1 MLVYPALCLLRQ
13 IFTHTLFFGEKFCF
27 TAVHFL
33 LWGRGEWGKK
43 LMERNI
49 YTSLGCSVSCKGNPF
64 TPKPAAWVF
73 HCSVSLVNSV
83 TCYCYPSWLSKAKP
97 LSVTVLVTIWT
108 TVSSMVVD
116 LKGCGIEL
124 FEELS
129 KGWPKSECAWLQ
141 VVLTWSPLLWLLG
154 TLVTRALPDK

>member
-1 MLVYPALCLLRQ
+1 MLVCPALYLLHQ
-13 IFTHTLFFGEKFCF
+13 IFTHTLFLGEKFCF
-27 TAVHFL
+27 TAVHFPIMGQG
-33 LWGRGEWGKK
+33 WMGEKV
-43 LMERNI
+43 MERNI
-49 YTSLGCSVSCKGNPF
+49 YTSLGCSVCCKRNPF
-64 TPKPAAWVF
+64 TPKPAGWVF

-83 TCYCYPSWLSKAKP
+83 TCYPSWLSEAKP
-97 LSVTVLVTIWT
+97 LSVRVLVTIWT

-154 TLVTRALPDK
+154 TLVTRVLPDK